1 MSASIGQ
8 SIEAVC
14 KEKGI
19 DRDVVIEA
27 VKEAVRAAARKQF
40 KSGEEIQVEWSPE
53 TGLEIFASK
62 VVVETV
68 ENEGRELSLGEARE
82 LAGDEVEIGDEL
94 QLPLPVED
102 MGRIAAQTAKQI
114 LFQKVRDAERANI
127 YEQYI
132 DKVGDLVNG
141 YVKRFER
148 GDIIVDLGTVEA
160 LLPRNQQSRGETWN
174 QGERI
179 RVVIDDVSKESKGPQ
194 VIVSRTSPE
203 ILKRLFE
210 MEVPEIYDGTV
221 VIKSAVRE
229 PGERAKI
236 AVASTERDVDPVG
249 ACVGMKGSRVQ
260 AIIREL
266 RGEKI
271 DIIEWSDEPSVFAA
285 NALSPAKVN
294 QVRITDIEHRQM
306 EVIVNEDQ
314 LSLAIGKRGQNVR
327 LATKLV
333 GWNID
338 IRSEE
343 ELKREVAAQMGAMI
357 ASGESVPL
365 ERLEGMNP
373 AMVSTLADHGI
384 DDIESLANATVDDIA
399 DFLDV
404 SIDQAEAL
412 IGAAQTVVES
422 ARVAAESEGAEGE
435 EAQSEETGEA
445 GAASE
450 QTPASAE
457 AGVTESSVDAV
468 AAAGGAGTGGEEP
481 PGVEGER
488 PAAGPEGETG
498 FESEEG
504 RTVEQHA
511 ASFEAD
517 PNADA
522 GEVEPSEAMIAEGYD
537 EAVET
542 QPPFMAE
549 DLSPDNLLAKDAA
562 EPVAATEVE
571 QMSADELLLQGAGRD
586 LRPDTIT
593 PAPDIFSAEAAVIQ
607 NHGAYTEE
615 ERPSTLDAETSGVAG
630 ATVRE
635 GEEADEESLVAPAA
649 LDETEE
655 GETEVASP
663 VADLGGEA
671 SAPEV
676 QVSSAPTPAGRGEP
690 TPVENVAEDEAEDAS
705 GNVE

>member
-8 SIEAVC
+8 SIDAVC

-19 DRDVVIEA
+19 DREVVIEA

-40 KSGEEIQVEWSPE
+40 KSGEEIQVEWAPE

-68 ENEGRELSLGEARE
+68 ENPGRELSLEEAKE
-82 LAGDEVEIGDEL
+82 LAGDEVEVGDEL

-114 LFQKVRDAERANI
+114 LFQKVRDAERQNI

-148 GDIIVDLGTVEA
+148 GDIIVDLGTVESV
-160 LLPRNQQSRGETWN
+160 LPRNQQSRGEQWN
-174 QGERI
+174 QGERV

-194 VIVSRTSPE
+194 VVVSRTSPE
-203 ILKRLFE
+203 LLKRLFE

-357 ASGESVPL
+357 ASGEAVPL
-365 ERLEGMNP
+365 ERLQGMNP
-373 AMVSTLADHGI
+373 AMVSTLADHGVE
-384 DDIESLANATVDDIA
+384 DIESLANATVDDIA
-399 DFLDV
+399 EFLDV

-412 IGAAQTVVES
+412 IGAAQAVVEQAHAASETEGEAEES
-422 ARVAAESEGAEGE
+422 AEAASGEQGGEMAEEGE
-435 EAQSEETGEA
+435 E
-445 GAASE
+445 
-450 QTPASAE
+450 
-457 AGVTESSVDAV
+457 
-468 AAAGGAGTGGEEP
+468 GAG
-481 PGVEGER
+481 
-488 PAAGPEGETG
+488 
-498 FESEEG
+498 
-504 RTVEQHA
+504 VEQHA
-511 ASFEAD
+511 ASVELD
-517 PNADA
+517 PDA
-522 GEVEPSEAMIAEGYD
+522 EVGEVEPSEEMIAEGYD
-537 EAVET
+537 EAART
-542 QPPFMAE
+542 RPPFMAE
-549 DLSPDNLLAKDAA
+549 DLSPDNILAQDSA
-562 EPVAATEVE
+562 EPVAMTEVE
-571 QMSADELLLQGAGRD
+571 QMSADELILQGAGRD

-593 PAPDIFSAEAAVIQ
+593 PAPDIFSSEAAVIQ
-607 NHGAYTEE
+607 NTGAFIEE
-615 ERPSTLDAETSGVAG
+615 ERPSTLDVETQDVGGGIVQESDDEYEASSFSP
-630 ATVRE
+630 E
-635 GEEADEESLVAPAA
+635 GDF
-649 LDETEE
+649 
-655 GETEVASP
+655 AS
-663 VADLGGEA
+663 EA
-671 SAPEV
+671 SAPEI
-676 QVSSAPTPAGRGEP
+676 QNSSEPSAPSEGEP
-690 TPVENVAEDEAEDAS
+690 APVENVADDEADDASS
-705 GNVE
+705 GNV